1 MQGKGGP
8 WLSPNRRVHS
18 SLTHRNSLS
27 DKQLLSLDVPAVELA
42 DTNSQFLE
50 CNGLLVHYKEAL
62 PQVCRPG
69 TWACLCRVVCKHC
82 AHSPVAVSCSEV
94 LQGHAACDMGHSVLD
109 V

>member
-8 WLSPNRRVHS
+8 WLSPNRRAHS
-18 SLTHRNSLS
+18 SLTRRNSLS

-42 DTNSQFLE
+42 DTNSLFLE

-69 TWACLCRVVCKHC
+69 TQVAWRGLCAVVKLPSLWQG
-82 AHSPVAVSCSEV
+82 AAVGSCRAMQLAGSCT
-94 LQGHAACDMGHSVLD
+94 ASSF
-109 V
+109 